1 MYDVINRNE
10 MDDVLTLLGALGGFK
25 AIEWI
30 VTFFVNRKTNAR
42 KEDASAD
49 SMEIQNLLNIINN
62 LTQQIERSDNR
73 TKERDAKVDY
83 VYGELRKE
91 QAAHLDTVN
100 RLHSSELANK
110 LAEVKRCDVR
120 RCPDRQPPGEF

>member
-1 MYDVINRNE
+1 MNDFLAV
-10 MDDVLTLLGALGGFK
+10 LGALGGFK
-25 AIEWI
+25 VIEWGI
-30 VTFFVNRKTNAR
+30 TFFVNRKTNAR

-49 SMEIQNLLNIINN
+49 SMEIQNLLNIINS

-91 QAAHLDTVN
+91 QAAHLDTLN
-100 RLHSSELANK
+100 TLHSSELEKK

-120 RCPDRQPPGEF
+120 KCPDRLPPSEF

>member
-1 MYDVINRNE
+1 MENI
-10 MDDVLTLLGALGGFK
+10 LALLGALGGFK

-73 TKERDAKVDY
+73 TKERM
-83 VYGELRKE
+83 RK
-91 QAAHLDTVN
+91 LITCTG
-100 RLHSSELANK
+100 SCGKNK
-110 LAEVKRCDVR
+110 LSILIL
-120 RCPDRQPPGEF
+120 

>member
-1 MYDVINRNE
+1 MEEFLAV
-10 MDDVLTLLGALGGFK
+10 LGALGGFK

-30 VTFFVNRKTNAR
+30 VMFFVNRRTNAR

-49 SMEIQNLLNIINN
+49 SMEIQNLLNIINS

-91 QAAHLDTVN
+91 QMAHLDTLN
-100 RLHSSELANK
+100 RLNTVELANS
-110 LAEVKRCDVR
+110 LAEAKKCDVKK
-120 RCPDRQPPGEF
+120 CADRKRPSDY

>member
-1 MYDVINRNE
+1 MENI
-10 MDDVLTLLGALGGFK
+10 LALLGALGGFK

-49 SMEIQNLLNIINN
+49 SMEIQNLLNIINS

-83 VYGELRKE
+83 VYGELRRE
-91 QAAHLDTVN
+91 QAEHLDTLN
-100 RLHSSELANK
+100 KLHSSELEKK

-120 RCPDRQPPGEF
+120 KCPDRQPPSEF

>member
-1 MYDVINRNE
+1 MNDFLAV
-10 MDDVLTLLGALGGFK
+10 LGALGGFK

-83 VYGELRKE
+83 VYGELRRE
-91 QAAHLDTVN
+91 QAEHLDTLN
-100 RLHSSELANK
+100 KLHSTELDKK

-120 RCPDRQPPGEF
+120 KCPDRQPPSEF

>member
-1 MYDVINRNE
+1 

-62 LTQQIERSDNR
+62 LTQQIERSD
-73 TKERDAKVDY
+73 KD
-83 VYGELRKE
+83 RKS
-91 QAAHLDTVN
+91 V
-100 RLHSSELANK
+100 
-110 LAEVKRCDVR
+110 V
-120 RCPDRQPPGEF
+120 

>member
-1 MYDVINRNE
+1 MEEFLAV
-10 MDDVLTLLGALGGFK
+10 LGALGGFK

-30 VTFFVNRKTNAR
+30 VMFFVNRRTNAR

-49 SMEIQNLLNIINN
+49 SMEIQNLLNIINS

-91 QAAHLDTVN
+91 QLAHLDTLN
-100 RLHSSELANK
+100 RLHTVELANS
-110 LAEVKRCDVR
+110 LAEAKKCDVKK
-120 RCPDRQPPGEF
+120 CADRKPPSDY

>member
-1 MYDVINRNE
+1 
-10 MDDVLTLLGALGGFK
+10 MDCH
-25 AIEWI
+25 
-30 VTFFVNRKTNAR
+30 FFCKP
-42 KEDASAD
+42 EDERAKRGCIGRLDGDTESPD
-49 SMEIQNLLNIINN
+49 IINN

>member
-1 MYDVINRNE
+1 MNDF
-10 MDDVLTLLGALGGFK
+10 LALLGALGGFK

-83 VYGELRKE
+83 VYGAPAFQVFGCTRYN
-91 QAAHLDTVN
+91 AA
-100 RLHSSELANK
+100 AK
-110 LAEVKRCDVR
+110 
-120 RCPDRQPPGEF
+120 PPPSTQR